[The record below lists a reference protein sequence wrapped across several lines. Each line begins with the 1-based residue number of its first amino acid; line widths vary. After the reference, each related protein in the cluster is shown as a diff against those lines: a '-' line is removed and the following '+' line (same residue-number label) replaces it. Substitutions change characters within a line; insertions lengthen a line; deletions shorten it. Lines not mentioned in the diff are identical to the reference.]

1 MPELPEVE
9 IVKQSLKSA
18 IKYKKITKVIVKNRN
33 LRFKVPIDFERSLKN
48 KIVLNISRI
57 SKYIILEFK
66 SKLYC
71 VFHLGM
77 SGTIHLVKK
86 KINKVTNLSF
96 YQYKQVPKK
105 HNHLEF
111 VFPKFT
117 LIYNDPR
124 RFGFFKLFR
133 NVNDLNLYFKK
144 IGPEPLS
151 KNFNMNYLFKKIQN
165 KKKNIKNILLDQ
177 NIIGGLGNI
186 YVNEILFYSKINPKK
201 RGSQITKREIK
212 KIIRYSNIVLKLAI
226 KYGGS
231 SIRDFQ
237 NTEGLNGSFQKEFK
251 IYGRKGEIC
260 SRNNCKGIIVKF
272 FQTNRSTYMCEICQ
286 K

>member
-1 MPELPEVE
+1 M
-9 IVKQSLKSA
+9 
-18 IKYKKITKVIVKNRN
+18 
-33 LRFKVPIDFERSLKN
+33 
-48 KIVLNISRI
+48 
-57 SKYIILEFK
+57 
-66 SKLYC
+66 
-71 VFHLGM
+71 
-77 SGTIHLVKK
+77 
-86 KINKVTNLSF
+86 
-96 YQYKQVPKK
+96 
-105 HNHLEF
+105 
-111 VFPKFT
+111 
-117 LIYNDPR
+117 
-124 RFGFFKLFR
+124 
-133 NVNDLNLYFKK
+133 YFKK

-201 RGSQITKREIK
+201 RGSQVTKREIK

>member
-18 IKYKKITKVIVKNRN
+18 IKYKKISQVIVKNRN
-33 LRFKVPIDFERSLKN
+33 LRFKVPIDFERSLRN
-48 KIVLNISRI
+48 KVVLNISRI
-57 SKYIILEFK
+57 SKYIIIEFK
-66 SKLYC
+66 SNLYC

-77 SGTIHLVKK
+77 SGTIHLIKK
-86 KINKVTNLSF
+86 KIDKVTNLSF

-105 HNHLEF
+105 HNHLKF
-111 VFPKFT
+111 VFSKFSI
-117 LIYNDPR
+117 IYNDPR

-133 NVNDLNLYFKK
+133 NLNDLNLYFKK
-144 IGPEPLS
+144 IGPEPFS
-151 KNFNMNYLFKKIQN
+151 KNFNVSYLFKKIQN

-186 YVNEILFYSKINPKK
+186 YVNEILYYSKINPKK
-201 RGSQITKREIK
+201 KGSQITKSEIK
-212 KIIRYSNIVLKLAI
+212 KIIRYSKIVLKLAI

-260 SRNNCKGIIVKF
+260 SRNNCKGIITKF
-272 FQTNRSTYMCEICQ
+272 FQTNRSTYMCETCQ

>member
-201 RGSQITKREIK
+201 RGSQVTKREIK